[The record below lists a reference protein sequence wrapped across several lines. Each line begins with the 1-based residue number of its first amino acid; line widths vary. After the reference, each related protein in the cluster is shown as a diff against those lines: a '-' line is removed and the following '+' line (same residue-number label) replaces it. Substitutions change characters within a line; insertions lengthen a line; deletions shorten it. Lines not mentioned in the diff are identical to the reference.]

1 MDIVIS
7 IAKGFIG
14 LFNAGGK
21 VFMSYMTGIIP
32 LLIALITAINALIKI
47 IGEERVNKFMAK
59 LTKFSFLRYL
69 VLPFLGDFFFTN
81 PMCYTAGRFLPEKYK
96 PAYIDASASMLHP
109 ITGLFPHANSAE
121 LFVFL
126 GIANG
131 FAKAGGDK
139 TELALYYLIVGF
151 IVIWL
156 RGVITERV
164 SFYFFKKDGHPEI
177 ITGGLDVD
185 GLQKANGL
193 ERA

>member
-1 MDIVIS
+1 MDGIIT

-32 LLIALITAINALIKI
+32 LLVALITAINALIKL

-59 LTKFSFLRYL
+59 LTRFSVLRYL
-69 VLPFLGDFFFTN
+69 LLPFIAVFFFTN

-96 PAYIDASASMLHP
+96 PAYYDSAVSLVHP

-139 TELALYYLIVGF
+139 TELALYYIFVGL
-151 IVIWL
+151 IVIWM
-156 RGVITERV
+156 RGIITERI
-164 SFYFFKKDGHPEI
+164 SIHFFKKSGNFEALNAK
-177 ITGGLDVD
+177 LDV
-185 GLQKANGL
+185 NSL
-193 ERA
+193 EKTAS